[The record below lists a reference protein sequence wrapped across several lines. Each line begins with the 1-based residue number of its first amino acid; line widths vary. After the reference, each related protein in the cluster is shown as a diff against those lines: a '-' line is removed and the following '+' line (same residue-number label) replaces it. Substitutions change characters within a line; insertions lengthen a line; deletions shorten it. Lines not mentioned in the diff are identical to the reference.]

1 MNKKKEQYNIWG
13 KTLAG
18 KTATKSQKREKKQL
32 EELQTTEGMRDK
44 TKYLLK
50 DTAILKLKGD
60 IF

>member
-1 MNKKKEQYNIWG
+1 MG
-13 KTLAG
+13 KDSAG
-18 KTATKSQKREKKQL
+18 KIGTKSQKREKKQL

-50 DTAILKLKGD
+50 DTSILKLKGG